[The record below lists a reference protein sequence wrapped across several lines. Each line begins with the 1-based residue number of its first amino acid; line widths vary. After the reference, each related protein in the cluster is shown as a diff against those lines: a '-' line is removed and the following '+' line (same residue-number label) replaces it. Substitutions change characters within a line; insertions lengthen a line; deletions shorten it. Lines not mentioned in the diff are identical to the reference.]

1 MNINPIQLLLG
12 GGNPQQI
19 IAQMVQNDPQAKA
32 MLTQMQSSGMSNEQF
47 VRQYAKQH
55 NINIEPFLSMLR
67 QKGVKF

>member
-47 VRQYAKQH
+47 VRQYAKQR
-55 NINIEPFLSMLR
+55 NINIEPFLNMLR
-67 QKGVKF
+67 KKGVKF

>member
-47 VRQYAKQH
+47 VRQYAKQQ
-55 NINIEPFLSMLR
+55 NINIEPFLNMLR